1 MRNLK
6 QRVTRGLAA
15 CAISFA
21 LFSMSAFA
29 GVQGKVQDIWLFAN
43 NPIFLFT
50 LENTATD
57 HPACASVQ
65 RYAIRTDTDAGRAAM
80 SYVLTAIAQDKS
92 LIVYGT
98 GACSIWTGAE
108 DVHWIED

>member
-1 MRNLK
+1 MPTLK
-6 QRVTRGLAA
+6 QFVSKGLAV
-15 CAISFA
+15 CPLSIS
-21 LFSMSAFA
+21 LTTMTAFA
-29 GVQGKVQDIWLFAN
+29 GVQGKVKDIWLFAS

-50 LENTATD
+50 LENPATD

-80 SYVLTAIAQDKS
+80 SYILTAIAQDRS
-92 LIVYGT
+92 IIVYGT
-98 GACSIWTGAE
+98 GACAIWTRVE